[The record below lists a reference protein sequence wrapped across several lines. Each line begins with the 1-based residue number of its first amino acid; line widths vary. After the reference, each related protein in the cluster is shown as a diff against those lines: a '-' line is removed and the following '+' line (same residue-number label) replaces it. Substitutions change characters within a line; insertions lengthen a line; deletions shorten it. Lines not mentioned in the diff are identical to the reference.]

1 MILLPKEHDTLVY
14 TWQTVAWL
22 PYKNLQPRGVS
33 RPDEGCQKPLFAFY
47 VLSMT
52 WQTGGDH
59 FSMLYFQKLLF
70 IHSSL
75 LNTELR
81 HSLLLVL
88 RTYSCFSTSF
98 FSSFQLVETLW
109 GSRLEHL
116 LISLPTTSRFSPTV
130 MVPPITCLKGNLL
143 DCVQPSCLQSTSL
156 SCLQMS
162 SEYMLSH
169 VRLFVTPWTVAHQAP
184 LSMEFSRQ
192 EYWSR

>member
-33 RPDEGCQKPLFAFY
+33 RSNKGCQKPLFAFY
-47 VLSMT
+47 GLWLDKQVTTTFLCYTSRNFCLFTTLSLT
-52 WQTGGDH
+52 
-59 FSMLYFQKLLF
+59 
-70 IHSSL
+70 
-75 LNTELR
+75 

-88 RTYSCFSTSF
+88 RTYSCFFTSF

-109 GSRLEHL
+109 GSCLEHL
-116 LISLPTTSRFSPTV
+116 LISLPTTSRLSPTL
-130 MVPPITCLKGNLL
+130 MVPPITYLKGNLL
-143 DCVQPSCLQSTSL
+143 DFVQPWCLQSTSL

-162 SEYMLSH
+162 SVCMLSH
-169 VRLFVTPWTVAHQAP
+169 VRLFVTPWTVTHQAP